1 MTTDNIIHLTTEGE
15 RWDTIAWRY
24 YGSVNEAGRIMK
36 ANPGVPLV
44 PVLPGA
50 LRLPIP
56 AVDAATFD
64 ETAAL
69 PPWCG
74 GAE

>member
-1 MTTDNIIHLTTEGE
+1 MADTIIHLTTEGE
-15 RWDTIAWRY
+15 RWDIIAWRY
-24 YGSVNEAGRIMK
+24 YGSVNEAGRIME

-44 PVLPGA
+44 PILPSGV
-50 LRLPIP
+50 RLSIP
-56 AVDAATFD
+56 VINAVTAD
-64 ETAAL
+64 ETANL

>member
-24 YGSVNEAGRIMK
+24 YGSVNEAGRIME
-36 ANPGVPLV
+36 ANPGVPLL
-44 PVLPGA
+44 PVLPGGI
-50 LRLPIP
+50 RLSIP
-56 AVDAATFD
+56 VVYAATVD
-64 ETAAL
+64 ETADL

>member
-1 MTTDNIIHLTTEGE
+1 MSDSIIHLTVDGE
-15 RWDTIAWRY
+15 RWDALAWRY
-24 YGSVNEAGRIMK
+24 YGSVSEAARIME

-44 PVLPGA
+44 PVLPGGI
-50 LRLPIP
+50 RLSIP
-56 AVDAATFD
+56 VVDAAAVD
-64 ETAAL
+64 ETADL